1 MINFIRNLWISFFGN
16 FFDTGELIL
25 GLILGILLSW
35 LYGRLEPIREW
46 ISNWSNTRL
55 QLANRRQQRAAL
67 DEYRMDL
74 VKRAQVA
81 HAAGPIFALDEI
93 AITPKVLAPP
103 MPADENDRERMPE
116 DTLSVLPNLPDW
128 KYLSAVYQSPT
139 LDLHYALRDGANL
152 LLTGWPGSGKS
163 TALAYLAMLM
173 ALRDPALGDLASF
186 LPVWIHAADLVLD
199 RAAEKDP
206 LKPIENA
213 ILSSSNGSGSNRMV
227 SQVQT
232 AFKRGE
238 ALLLLDGLDE
248 FSPSEIPPIAAWLTQ
263 LQKKYSGVRMI
274 VAAHING
281 YDGLTELG
289 LTPIPIAPW
298 TDHDQLLFQQR
309 WSAAWTEHVA
319 PALPRNRISDIDPA
333 LLTGWMVGSMRGK
346 LPLDITLHTW
356 AAYIG
361 DVRGNRSVDSL
372 ESYLARFLSIN
383 ERKSAQA
390 SALAW
395 IQTGSGLFSERII
408 KRGTPLA
415 EMEQAG
421 LVRRHVQGRL
431 TFASANVGAYLAARA
446 LTESGESLDPVPI
459 GWAPGELTLRYLAAM
474 ADVGPVAS
482 TLIQQANDPLEKH
495 LLAVARWLA
504 DAPRK
509 QPWRG
514 DILRKLAQIAADGTR
529 AYGLRLRCVHALAC
543 SRENSV
549 AILFRRLLSS
559 DNPTSRVLGALGL
572 GGLRDE
578 ESVKQLLET
587 IHTKRNLHTRR
598 AACLALAAIGT
609 DEALEGLGHILLE
622 SDEGVQIAA
631 AEALACNP
639 TEGFSMLRD
648 AAEMKN
654 LLTRRAAVFGLG
666 RVPEPWAIEILET
679 MQMDDD
685 QWVVRGAAAEIL
697 KQWRNPPWKVEPQER
712 SLTDLPW
719 LKEFASKEGMAVAS
733 DRAALDLV
741 RRALTKGSQDEQIAA
756 LEAIV
761 WAGADDLSLEL
772 SQALSS
778 PQPHLRDAAYEA
790 LYQMDAAGIPVRD
803 LVGKRA

>member
-1 MINFIRNLWISFFGN
+1 MINFIRNLWISLFGN

-25 GLILGILLSW
+25 GLVLGILLSW
-35 LYGRLEPIREW
+35 LYGRLEPIRDW

-55 QLANRRQQRAAL
+55 QIANRRQQRAAL
-67 DEYRMDL
+67 DDYRL
-74 VKRAQVA
+74 SLIKRAQVA

-93 AITPKVLAPP
+93 AIPPKVLAPP
-103 MPADENDRERMPE
+103 MPADNDDRERTPE

-128 KYLSAVYQSPT
+128 KYLSGIYQSPT
-139 LDLHYALRDGANL
+139 LGLHDALRDGANL
-152 LLTGWPGSGKS
+152 LLTGWPGSGKT

-173 ALRDPALGDLASF
+173 ALRDPGLGDLSSL

-199 RAAEKDP
+199 RGAEKDP
-206 LKPIENA
+206 LKPIESA
-213 ILSSSNGSGSNRMV
+213 MLASSDGSGSSRMV

-248 FSPSEIPPIAAWLTQ
+248 FSPSEIPPIAEWLAQ
-263 LQKKYSGVRMI
+263 LQKKFSSLRMI
-274 VAAHING
+274 VAAHVSG
-281 YDGLTELG
+281 YDGLLELG
-289 LTPIPIAPW
+289 LTPISIAPW

-309 WSAAWTEHVA
+309 WSAAWAEHVA

-333 LLTGWMVGSMRGK
+333 LLSGWMVGSMRGK
-346 LPLDITLHTW
+346 PPLDITLHTW

-383 ERKSAQA
+383 ERKSAQG

-395 IQTGSGLFSERII
+395 IRTGSGLFSERII

-415 EMEQAG
+415 EMEETG
-421 LVRRHVQGRL
+421 LIHRHVQGRL
-431 TFASANVGAYLAARA
+431 TFGSANVGAYLAARA
-446 LTESGESLDPVPI
+446 LAESGESLDPVPI

-474 ADVGPVAS
+474 ADIGPVAA
-482 TLIQQANDPLEKH
+482 TLLRGESDPLEKH
-495 LLAVARWLA
+495 LLAVARWLPE
-504 DAPRK
+504 APRK

-514 DILRKLAQIAADGTR
+514 DVLRKLAQIAADGTR
-529 AYGLRLRCVHALAC
+529 AYGLRLRCVHSLAA
-543 SRENSV
+543 SHENSV

-587 IHTKRNLHTRR
+587 INTKRNLHTRR

-679 MQMDDD
+679 MQTDDD

-697 KQWRNPPWKVEPQER
+697 KQWRNPPWRVVPQMR

-719 LKEFASKEGMAVAS
+719 LKEFASKEGMAIAS
-733 DRAALDLV
+733 ERAALDLI

-778 PQPHLRDAAYEA
+778 AQPHLRDAAFEA
-790 LYQMDAAGIPVRD
+790 LHQMDAAGVPLRE
-803 LVGKRA
+803 LVGTPA